1 MSPRTPDLQADV
13 VILGGG
19 LVGSALALALSELPL
34 QVLVLEGQSTRD
46 LCAPVEPAGS
56 VRDFDP
62 RVSAL
67 TEATRQLL
75 DDLGVW
81 DAVSRERH
89 CPYRHMRVWDAEGTG
104 EVHFDAA
111 DLQRSRLGQIVEN
124 RVLVKALTE
133 AVLSRDNVR
142 LLDAVHVKRWAPE
155 TGGGSLFLEDGRR
168 VQGALVVGADGPR
181 SRLRQW
187 AGLAT
192 REWDYDQQAIVCTA
206 RCNESHQYTAWQRF
220 MVTGPLAYLPL
231 ANEGGDS
238 QCVSVVW
245 SQDTDR
251 ASELAGLDDHAF
263 MDELGRALEWRLGG
277 VTDLSRRHTI
287 PLRQRHAKDYTREH
301 LALVGDAAHSIH
313 PLAGQGVNLG
323 FADVAVLADEIR
335 RGHYRGQSPG
345 DASILARYQR
355 RRKGE
360 NLAMMAAMEGFKQ
373 LFGRDELPLRWLR
386 NTGMRWLD
394 RQGMLKNRIAAEAM
408 GLTRDLPRFGGE
420 RLPGRG
426 GRESEPLGH

>member
-1 MSPRTPDLQADV
+1 MNNQSTPDLQADV

-34 QVLVLEGQSTRD
+34 QVIVLEGQSGRD
-46 LCAPVEPAGS
+46 LCAPIEPAGE
-56 VRDFDP
+56 VGDFDP

-81 DAVSRERH
+81 DEVATARH

-124 RVLVKALTE
+124 RVLVRALIQ
-133 AVLSRDNVR
+133 AVQSRENVR
-142 LLDAVHVKRWAPE
+142 LLDAVHVRRWAPAPE
-155 TGGGSLFLEDGRR
+155 GGSLFLEDGRR
-168 VQGALVVGADGPR
+168 VDGRLVVGADGPR

-187 AGLAT
+187 AGMAT

-206 RCNESHQYTAWQRF
+206 RCSQSHEFTAWQRF
-220 MVTGPLAYLPL
+220 MATGPLAWLPL
-231 ANEGGDS
+231 ANEAGDDHF
-238 QCVSVVW
+238 VSVVW

-251 ASELAGLDDHAF
+251 ATELAALDDHAF
-263 MDELGRALEWRLGG
+263 MDALGLGLESRLGPI
-277 VTDLSRRHTI
+277 TDVSRRYMI
-287 PLRQRHAKDYTREH
+287 PLRQRHAKDYIREH

-323 FADVAVLADEIR
+323 FSDVAVLADEIR
-335 RGHYRGQSPG
+335 RGHHRGLSPG
-345 DASILARYQR
+345 DATVLGRFQR

-394 RQGMLKNRIAAEAM
+394 RQGLLKNRIAAEAM
-408 GLTRDLPRFGGE
+408 GLTRDLPRFGE
-420 RLPGRG
+420 EQPFNRP
-426 GRESEPLGH
+426 SEQARQ